1 MPNLIKLK
9 NCISS
14 HQKILKTIAFVLS
27 LPFVLIILNLLFD
40 ALFNLGVYTGTF
52 LRFLYAIVVY

>member
-9 NCISS
+9 NSILL
-14 HQKILKTIAFVLS
+14 HQKIIKTITFVLS
-27 LPFVLIILNLLFD
+27 LPLVLIILNLLFET
-40 ALFNLGVYTGTF
+40 LFNLGVYTGTF